1 MVSEAARLGMHHRD
15 WETVRAILQAHV
27 PEFEVWAFGSRAA
40 GTARAYSDLDL
51 ALAGEEPLDTGR
63 RAALHEAF
71 VESDLPWK
79 VDLVDWASVGDRFR
93 QAVEGRGRV
102 MVQPANSAAS
112 GPYDHATPRPR
123 LAQEA
128 RA

>member
-1 MVSEAARLGMHHRD
+1 MMEPARLGMHHWE
-15 WETVRAILQAHV
+15 WETVRAILKAHV

-40 GTARAYSDLDL
+40 GTAWAYSDLDL
-51 ALAGEEPLDTGR
+51 AIAGEEPLDSAR

-79 VDLVDWASVGDRFR
+79 VDLVDWVSVGDRFR

-102 MVQPANSAAS
+102 MVQQAGSAVSAPE
-112 GPYDHATPRPR
+112 GPTRMRARH
-123 LAQEA
+123 AQEA

>member
-1 MVSEAARLGMHHRD
+1 MMEPAGLGMHHREWD
-15 WETVRAILQAHV
+15 TVRAILKAHV

-40 GTARAYSDLDL
+40 GTAGAYSDLDL
-51 ALAGEEPLDTGR
+51 AIAGEGPLDSAR

-79 VDLVDWASVGDRFR
+79 VDLVDWVSVGERFR
-93 QAVEGRGRV
+93 RAVEGRSRV
-102 MVQPANSAAS
+102 MVQPAGSAAPDLE
-112 GPYDHATPRPR
+112 GHAPENPR

>member
-1 MVSEAARLGMHHRD
+1 MMEPARLGLRHRE
-15 WETVRAILQAHV
+15 WETVRAILKAHV

-40 GTARAYSDLDL
+40 GTAWAYSDLDL
-51 ALAGEEPLDTGR
+51 AIAGEEPLDSAR

-79 VDLVDWASVGDRFR
+79 VDLVDWVSVGDRFR
-93 QAVEGRGRV
+93 QAVEARGRV
-102 MVQPANSAAS
+102 MVQQAGSAAS
-112 GPYDHATPRPR
+112 APDGPARMRAR
-123 LAQEA
+123 LGQEL

>member
-1 MVSEAARLGMHHRD
+1 MMEPAGLGMHHREWD
-15 WETVRAILQAHV
+15 TVRAILKAHV

-40 GTARAYSDLDL
+40 GTAGAYSDLDL
-51 ALAGEEPLDTGR
+51 AIAGEGPLDSAR

-79 VDLVDWASVGDRFR
+79 VDLVDWVSVGERFR

-102 MVQPANSAAS
+102 MVQQAEPAVSVPE
-112 GPYDHATPRPR
+112 GPTQMRTR
-123 LAQEA
+123 LAQEV

>member
-1 MVSEAARLGMHHRD
+1 MIEPARLGMHHRE
-15 WETVRAILQAHV
+15 WETVRAILKAHV

-51 ALAGEEPLDTGR
+51 AIAGEAPLDNAR

-79 VDLVDWASVGDRFR
+79 VDLVDWVSVGERFR
-93 QAVEGRGRV
+93 RAVEGRGRV
-102 MVQPANSAAS
+102 VVQPAGSVDPAPE
-112 GPYDHATPRPR
+112 GHVRTRPM
-123 LAQEA
+123 LAHEA